1 MNSFNLIKINNE
13 YVKFYVTTNSQLP
26 KLMKN
31 SGSLVVLHKDM
42 GTDAINELWLGNEI
56 IASGYGFSSSKLRDN
71 LGYVGNTYN
80 DIFDYIQNSYAYS
93 LNYTGAVNNY
103 IIEHYATKRDNLTN
117 AYVIYKNPGNNSSSE
132 KIDLVDLVQS
142 DHPVYEPYKVESS
155 YYSITYSLLNCTDTV
170 TTYNS
175 EVVLPY
181 GANIDKIQLFVDSK
195 ENDTNGIVTG
205 SSYYT
210 RYNNDPKYNK
220 TGIVTKLTEGTKI
233 NVNNKH
239 VDTEFT
245 TLSVQIDYTRLES
258 DKSKLSVRNIDTGYI
273 LKDFTLYI
281 DCSAPKDSLGNP
293 DYKRYKKH
301 PYLEKILGT
310 DHPIYVYD
318 DFYSI
323 NKNKYV
329 PIQNLYY
336 KAKLPVYWKSVY
348 INESAKFKQDISISS
363 MLDNT
368 IDNSLAKSDLRYSMI
383 NDDTNTVTISST
395 SYTTLYSTKKVND
408 NNIISNKTLIMI
420 PSQYNIDYAYFN
432 YKDGTRENCT
442 GSIYRLTVNKYDN
455 VLSEYDPKIVSEKY
469 TGEIFSSKHISLP
482 STKSKV
488 NANYDFYY
496 INRYPTDMNNQN
508 KYYTV
513 GDSVDIHIHLIKGT
527 PYHDKKDN
535 DNNDNNMIDD
545 NPEIYNTS
553 DELSYNGVMSDKRPA
568 QNENYNS
575 NFMFT
580 YSSLGSETPNLDNLS
595 YILI

>member
-31 SGSLVVLHKDM
+31 SGSLVVLHKDL
-42 GTDAINELWLGNEI
+42 GSDAINELWLGNEL
-56 IASGYGFSSSKLRDN
+56 IASGYGFSSSKLRDD
-71 LGYVGNTYN
+71 LAYVGNTYN
-80 DIFDYIQNSYAYS
+80 DIFDYFQNSYAYS
-93 LNYTGAVNNY
+93 LNYTGDVRNY

-117 AYVIYKNPGNNSSSE
+117 AYVIYKNPGDNSSSE
-132 KIDLVDLVQS
+132 KIKLVDLVQS
-142 DHPVYEPYKVESS
+142 DHPVYEPYKVNLS
-155 YYSITYSLLNCTDTV
+155 YYTITYSLLNCTDTV
-170 TTYNS
+170 TTYNG

-181 GANIDKIQLFVDSK
+181 GANIDKIHVFVNSK

-205 SSYYT
+205 LSYYM
-210 RYNNDPKYNK
+210 RYNNDPKYNNA
-220 TGIVTKLTEGTKI
+220 GIVTNLTDGGAKI
-233 NVNNKH
+233 NVNNTHKT
-239 VDTEFT
+239 TEFT
-245 TLSVQIDYTRLES
+245 TLSVQIDYTGLIS
-258 DKSKLSVRNIDTGYI
+258 DNSKLNVRNIDTGYI

-348 INESAKFKQDISISS
+348 IDESIKFKQDISISD
-363 MLDNT
+363 MLDN
-368 IDNSLAKSDLRYSMI
+368 IVDNASAKSDLRYSMI
-383 NDDTNTVTISST
+383 DDDTNTVTISST
-395 SYTTLYSTKKVND
+395 SYTTLSSTNKKDD
-408 NNIISNKTLIMI
+408 NNIVSNKTLIMI
-420 PSQYNIDYAYFN
+420 PSQYSIDYAHFN
-432 YKDGTRENCT
+432 YEDGTRENCT
-442 GSIYRLTVNKYDN
+442 GSIYRLTRIIKDEDN
-455 VLSEYDPKIVSEKY
+455 NERIYS
-469 TGEIFSSKHISLP
+469 GEIFNSKHISLP
-482 STKSKV
+482 STNSKV

-496 INRYPTDMNNQN
+496 INRYLTGKNNTLN
-508 KYYTV
+508 KYYML
-513 GDSVDIHIHLIKGT
+513 GDSVDIHIHLIK
-527 PYHDKKDN
+527 KDN
-535 DNNDNNMIDD
+535 DNTIDD
-545 NPEIYNTS
+545 NPETYDTS
-553 DELSYNGVMSDKRPA
+553 DTLSYRGVMTDKRPV
-568 QNENYNS
+568 QNENYNN

>member
-31 SGSLVVLHKDM
+31 SGSLVVLHKDL
-42 GTDAINELWLGNEI
+42 GSDAINELWLGNEL
-56 IASGYGFSSSKLRDN
+56 IASGYGFSSSKLRDD
-71 LGYVGNTYN
+71 LAYVGNTYN
-80 DIFDYIQNSYAYS
+80 DIFDYFQNSYAYS
-93 LNYTGAVNNY
+93 LNYTGDVRNY

-117 AYVIYKNPGNNSSSE
+117 AYVIYKNPGDNSSSE
-132 KIDLVDLVQS
+132 KIKLVDLVQS

-155 YYSITYSLLNCTDTV
+155 YYSVTYSLLNCTDTT
-170 TTYNS
+170 TTYNG

-181 GANIDKIQLFVDSK
+181 GANIDKIHVFVNSK

-205 SSYYT
+205 LSYYA
-210 RYNNDPKYNK
+210 RYNNEYNK
-220 TGIVTKLTEGTKI
+220 GIVTNLTDGGAKI
-233 NVNNKH
+233 NVNNTHKT
-239 VDTEFT
+239 TEFT
-245 TLSVQIDYTRLES
+245 TLSVQIDYIGLIS
-258 DKSKLSVRNIDTGYI
+258 DNSKLSVRNINTGYI

-281 DCSAPKDSLGNP
+281 DCSGPKDSLGNP
-293 DYKRYKKH
+293 DYARYKKH

-348 INESAKFKQDISISS
+348 IDESIKFKQDISISD
-363 MLDNT
+363 MLDN
-368 IDNSLAKSDLRYSMI
+368 IVDNASAKSDLRYSMI
-383 NDDTNTVTISST
+383 DDDTNTVTISST
-395 SYTTLYSTKKVND
+395 SYTTLSSTNKKDD

-420 PSQYNIDYAYFN
+420 PSQYSIDYAYFN
-432 YKDGTRENCT
+432 YEDGTRENCT
-442 GSIYRLTVNKYDN
+442 GSIYRLTRIIKDEDN
-455 VLSEYDPKIVSEKY
+455 NERIYS
-469 TGEIFSSKHISLP
+469 GEIFNSKHISLP
-482 STKSKV
+482 STNSKV

-496 INRYPTDMNNQN
+496 INRYPTNKNNTLN
-508 KYYTV
+508 KYYML
-513 GDSVDIHIHLIKGT
+513 GDSVDIHIHLIK
-527 PYHDKKDN
+527 KDN
-535 DNNDNNMIDD
+535 DNIIDD
-545 NPEIYNTS
+545 NPETYDTS
-553 DELSYNGVMSDKRPA
+553 DTLSYRGVMTDKRPV
-568 QNENYNS
+568 QNENYNN